1 MMRAAT
7 GSGSVP
13 DQTDSEPIR
22 DLREYGLP
30 PIPRRINVKC
40 GMLCLLL
47 LAGCGDSYEPY
58 IEDYELVWKCRTP
71 EGCERT
77 EEVERIDRMKL
88 VNNDAFFTSTQ
99 DESFAAEAKRIYTT
113 QLPGACSWL
122 YFLSLFGHELERS
135 MICFGAATFEL
146 ELSIPNEDP
155 SSSSTWLVEGRY
167 VGL

>member
-1 MMRAAT
+1 MKR
-7 GSGSVP
+7 
-13 DQTDSEPIR
+13 
-22 DLREYGLP
+22 
-30 PIPRRINVKC
+30 

-47 LAGCGDSYEPY
+47 LSGCWTSHEPFV
-58 IEDYELVWKCRTP
+58 EDYALVWTCRSP

-88 VNNDAFFTSTQ
+88 VDNDFFFTSTQ
-99 DESFAAEAKRIYTT
+99 DASFAADATRIYSTL
-113 QLPGACSWL
+113 LPGTCSWM

-135 MICFGAATFEL
+135 MICFGAAIFEL

-155 SSSSTWLVEGRY
+155 ASSSTWLVEGRY